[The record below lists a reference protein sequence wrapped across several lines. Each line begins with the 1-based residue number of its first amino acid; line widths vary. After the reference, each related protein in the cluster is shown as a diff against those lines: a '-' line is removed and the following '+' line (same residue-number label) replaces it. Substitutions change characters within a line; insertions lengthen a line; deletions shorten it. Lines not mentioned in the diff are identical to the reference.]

1 VLRFQLEYNQECRT
15 SFRIKNIS
23 DGDVLYKVK
32 TTLPSTYYVNPNQD
46 CLQKGEEI
54 VVTVIMMNE
63 DCINFIQA
71 HNVRGVAESVDRH
84 RFKIEAVAISPTQY
98 NNLKK
103 AASAVRSA
111 EYNTALELAE
121 AKHTA
126 KFKVQYTY
134 PPREEAAAASA
145 GRSLSADQGSSVS
158 PTKSRGGG
166 TIAFDDQNTA
176 HDPNSIDSVLSELQA
191 LRTRYDKVLELTV
204 NLTAEKD
211 TMLARLEAKQNE
223 RKEKSK
229 MLERERKG
237 AKAMAGAQKKQ
248 GLFSWNFIIFAAI
261 VAFAL
266 GFYLDRKAFLDAV
279 SGTSSKA
286 GEL

>member
-1 VLRFQLEYNQECRT
+1 M
-15 SFRIKNIS
+15 
-23 DGDVLYKVK
+23 
-32 TTLPSTYYVNPNQD
+32 NPNQD
-46 CLQKGEEI
+46 CLQQGEEI

-71 HNVRGVAESVDRH
+71 HNVKGVAESVDRH

-121 AKHTA
+121 EKHTA
-126 KFKVQYTY
+126 KFKVHYTY
-134 PPREEAAAASA
+134 PPREETAQAST
-145 GRSLSADQGSSVS
+145 GRSSSADNSSGVS
-158 PTKSRGGG
+158 PMKSRVSGAGGS
-166 TIAFDDQNTA
+166 TAFEDQTA
-176 HDPNSIDSVLSELQA
+176 QHDPNSIDSVLSELQA

-229 MLERERKG
+229 LLERERKG
-237 AKAMAGAQKKQ
+237 AKAMAGGQKKR
-248 GLFSWNFIIFAAI
+248 GLFSWTFIIFAAI
-261 VAFAL
+261 IAFAL
-266 GFYLDRKAFLDAV
+266 GWYLDRKAFLDSI
-279 SGTSSKA
+279 SGASSTA